1 MLVCW
6 LSAAGQ
12 ELPGA
17 GNALRFNGNSTYI
30 NAGISNR
37 GITSQITVEAWIRT
51 RSEAIQ
57 FAATKYSN
65 SNFEDRGFQLGSSNG
80 FAIFNGRAGK
90 GQYFGSGFSK
100 TYVADGRWHHI
111 AGVCNDNVWQIYV
124 DGTLESA
131 AAYPYS
137 NGSLASTY
145 ALSLGSYFV
154 LDNWYFDGDID
165 EIRVW
170 RTALTQDQIRRN
182 MCRKVAP
189 VPAELVAYYNF
200 DQTAGNAV
208 VDQGSVPTDGTLTN
222 FGSAPWQ
229 LSGAPLGDVSTFA
242 YGADLRAA
250 RLRLAAANGDSGVVG
265 SISAQTDGVQL
276 YAVNQAPAVRPA
288 AGASAG
294 VYFGVF
300 SRGDAG
306 TYDFRLRP
314 AVGVSCSGLYA
325 RPANDGAWAAAPAT
339 TTATS
344 LLLARQSYRA
354 EYIQAGT
361 AVNAVAVVISGD
373 SLLCASGGG
382 QLTATAAGAQ
392 GYRWNTGAT
401 TPTITV
407 SQAGTY
413 SVAATFAAGCTSTG
427 SRRVIQPT
435 LRVTGDSL
443 LCPGG
448 SAALLATTTFP
459 GTTYRWSTGAT
470 TAGISAPQPGT
481 YAVTATFGGCTL
493 TRQLVVQ
500 SSVAVPAFALGPDTT
515 VCEGTPL
522 LLRAPA
528 GNYAYLWSDGS
539 TGRTLLARQG
549 GTYSVRV
556 QSGCNVQ
563 TARRT
568 LTANLCVPNIITP
581 NQDGLNDAFVVRSY
595 NVGEWSLAV
604 YNRWG
609 KQVYQTDRYL
619 NDWGPDATPGVYY
632 YLLRRPT
639 SNSAVKGWVQVSRS
653 EELVWAKGAKGD
665 GEGFAEVG
673 QAAVGGIRQ
682 VIGLGIVAGL

>member
-1 MLVCW
+1 MRGNLRRIQLL
-6 LSAAGQ
+6 LSLLIFFASHDYLYAQGF
-12 ELPGA
+12 PGP
-17 GNALRFNGNSTYI
+17 GNKLYFDGGGAFVNCGTN
-30 NAGISNR
+30 NR
-37 GITSQITVEAWIRT
+37 GITWYVTVEAWIKT
-51 RSEAIQ
+51 TNSGYQHILG
-57 FAATKYSN
+57 KYSN
-65 SNFEDRGFQLGSSNG
+65 SLVEEKGYNLLTIDGVASFDGRTGVGKYMSS
-80 FAIFNGRAGK
+80 GR
-90 GQYFGSGFSK
+90 SR
-100 TYVADGRWHHI
+100 TRVDDGRWHHI
-111 AGVCNDNVWQIYV
+111 VGVCNISTWQIYV
-124 DGTLESA
+124 DGVLENSA
-131 AAYPYS
+131 NYNYS
-137 NGSLASTY
+137 TADLTTSSPMSIGK
-145 ALSLGSYFV
+145 YFV
-154 LDNWYFDGDID
+154 QSENFFDGDID

-170 RTALTQDQIRRN
+170 RTALTQDQIRQN
-182 MCRKVAP
+182 MCRKIAP

-200 DQTAGNAV
+200 DQTAGNVV
-208 VDQGSVPTDGTLTN
+208 VDQGSAPTDGTLTN

-265 SISAQTDGVQL
+265 SVTSPTDGVQL

-300 SRGDAG
+300 SRGDTG

-314 AVGVSCSGLYA
+314 AGGLSCSGLYA

-339 TTATS
+339 TTAAS

-361 AVNAVAVVISGD
+361 AVNAVAVTISGD
-373 SLLCASGGG
+373 SLLCTSGGV

-413 SVAATFAAGCTSTG
+413 SVTATFAAGCTSTG

-443 LCPGG
+443 LCPGS

-470 TAGISAPQPGT
+470 TAGISATQPGT
-481 YAVTATFGGCTL
+481 YAVTATFGGCTV
-493 TRQLVVQ
+493 TRQLVVK
-500 SSVAVPAFALGPDTT
+500 SSGAVPAFALGPDTT

-522 LLRAPA
+522 LLRAPV

-549 GTYSVRV
+549 GTYTVRV

-581 NQDGLNDAFVVRSY
+581 NQDGLNDAFVVSSY
-595 NVGEWSLAV
+595 NAGEWSLAV

-632 YLLRRPT
+632 YLLRRPAT
-639 SNSAVKGWVQVSRS
+639 NSAVKGWVQVVR
-653 EELVWAKGAKGD
+653 
-665 GEGFAEVG
+665 
-673 QAAVGGIRQ
+673 
-682 VIGLGIVAGL
+682 